1 MNKPY
6 YEIERDTR
14 NTILELTKKC
24 TELDL
29 GNVNFQYYA
38 TRSRTEETEFYLT
51 EYKEYWELVVK
62 QRWAKTADIY
72 RIEEGVLKYQ
82 YSEKD

>member
-1 MNKPY
+1 MSKPY
-6 YEIERDTR
+6 YEIDQETQ
-14 NTILELTKKC
+14 NTILELKKKC

-38 TRSRTEETEFYLT
+38 TRTRMEETEFYLT
-51 EYKEYWELVVK
+51 EYKEHWELVVR
-62 QRWAKTADIY
+62 QRWEKTADIY
-72 RIEEGVLKYQ
+72 RIEEDGLSYQ

>member
-1 MNKPY
+1 MSKPY
-6 YEIERDTR
+6 YEIDKDTQ
-14 NTILELTKKC
+14 NIIMELQKKC
-24 TELDL
+24 KELDL

-38 TRSRTEETEFYLT
+38 TRSRSEETEFYLT

-72 RIEEGVLKYQ
+72 RIKEGTMKYQ

>member
-1 MNKPY
+1 MSKPY
-6 YEIERDTR
+6 YEIDQVTQ
-14 NTILELTKKC
+14 NAIMELKKKC

-29 GNVNFQYYA
+29 GNVNFQYYP
-38 TRSRTEETEFYLT
+38 TRSRMEETEFYLT
-51 EYKEYWELVVK
+51 EYKEHWELVVK

-72 RIEEGVLKYQ
+72 RVEESGLEYQ

>member
-1 MNKPY
+1 MSKPF
-6 YEIERDTR
+6 YEVDQETQNI
-14 NTILELTKKC
+14 IMELQKKC
-24 TELDL
+24 KELDL
-29 GNVNFQYYA
+29 GNVNFQYYP

-51 EYKEYWELVVK
+51 EYKEHWELVVK

-72 RIEEGVLKYQ
+72 RIKEGTMNYQ

>member
-1 MNKPY
+1 MK
-6 YEIERDTR
+6 
-14 NTILELTKKC
+14 LTKKC

-29 GNVNFQYYA
+29 GNVNFQYYP
-38 TRSRTEETEFYLT
+38 TRSMTEETEFYLT
-51 EYKEYWELVVK
+51 EYWELVVK

-72 RIEEGVLKYQ
+72 RIEESGPKYQ

>member
-1 MNKPY
+1 MSKPY
-6 YEIERDTR
+6 YEIDQETQ
-14 NTILELTKKC
+14 NTILELKKKC

-38 TRSRTEETEFYLT
+38 TRTRMEETKFYLT
-51 EYKEYWELVVK
+51 EYKEHWELVVK

-72 RIEEGVLKYQ
+72 RIEESSLKYQ